1 MNKFNQLHNVS
12 RSKKNKMKYKLFFA
26 TFCLVLLSSATFAQN
41 NKRADFFIGYSNL
54 QAEGIPNNNDPGNIF
69 SDNFFERRTGLHGA
83 HVAVTGYFNNAVGIT
98 GDVSFHRKKDTFDFG
113 GGDSDTLDTRVI
125 YFMAGP
131 KVKFRNASRVEPFAH
146 VLAGGA
152 HTRFEVNSTTVFPSG
167 TFDTSFDTSATDFA
181 MAVGGGVD
189 VRLSDNF
196 SLRLIQVDYAPVFLR
211 DRSIQR
217 LGAAGAILPFTLEGQ
232 RQDNIRISVGL
243 TF

>member
-1 MNKFNQLHNVS
+1 M
-12 RSKKNKMKYKLFFA
+12 YKLLFA
-26 TFCLVLLSSATFAQN
+26 TFCLFILSSATVAQ

-54 QAEGIPNNNDPGNIF
+54 QAEGVPNNNDPGNVF
-69 SDNFFERRTGLHGA
+69 SDDFFDRRTGLHGVHLSA
-83 HVAVTGYFNNAVGIT
+83 TGYFNNFVGIT
-98 GDVSFHRKKDTFDFG
+98 GDFSFHRKEDTFDFSG
-113 GGDSDTLDTRVI
+113 GTDRLDTRVL

-152 HTRFEVNSTTVFPSG
+152 HTRFEVNTTDTFPGG
-167 TFDTSFDTSATDFA
+167 TFDTSFDTGATDFA

-196 SLRLIQVDYAPVFLR
+196 SLRLIQIDYAPVFLK
-211 DRSIQR
+211 DRSINR

-232 RQDNIRISVGL
+232 RQDNIRISIGL